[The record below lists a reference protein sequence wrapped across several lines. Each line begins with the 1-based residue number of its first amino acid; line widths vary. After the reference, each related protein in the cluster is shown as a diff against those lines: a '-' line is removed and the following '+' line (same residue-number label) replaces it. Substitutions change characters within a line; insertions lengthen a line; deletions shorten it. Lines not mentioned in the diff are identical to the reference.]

1 LALLKTEKGWQNGTA
16 HVNNIFS
23 AITGYAQ
30 FILDDAPAGGA
41 QGDYARKI
49 LAAVEMGAA
58 LAKRL
63 ALEANEGR

>member
-16 HVNNIFS
+16 H
-23 AITGYAQ
+23 
-30 FILDDAPAGGA
+30 
-41 QGDYARKI
+41 ARKI